1 MALLLI
7 ALAGLQVVSSALLR
21 DYAEP
26 ASIVALIP
34 ASVTRWIQDRDELAP
49 TASLRLLLA
58 RRALAE
64 HDEAVAKRL
73 VAQLPPTRDRWQL
86 EAQLAEVRGDH
97 GAAVAGYLRARD
109 LIGLE
114 REESRIAASGHTR
127 EAVLLQRQIVK
138 ALESDPTQPDALAE
152 AWWRLGLAEQLDGYM
167 HYPINS
173 RRSWAL
179 RAMRA
184 YEQACALAPLS
195 ERYLVAAGNQEIN
208 LNDDADAEHYFER
221 ARDVDP
227 TSAQAWVGLAQ
238 IAMRRGDP
246 KAAHRYML
254 RARHMEGSSPTAAG
268 LSDELQQ

>member
-1 MALLLI
+1 MALLVI
-7 ALAGLQVVSSALLR
+7 ALAGLQFVSSALLR

-34 ASVTRWIQDRDELAP
+34 ASVGRWIQDHDGPAP

-64 HDEAVAKRL
+64 HDEPVAERL
-73 VAQLPPTRDRWQL
+73 VEQLPPSRDRWQL
-86 EAQLAEVRGDH
+86 EAQLAEARGDH
-97 GAAVAGYLRARD
+97 DAAVAGYLRARD
-109 LIGLE
+109 LLGLE
-114 REESRIAASGHTR
+114 REESRIAAAGNTR
-127 EAVLLQRQIVK
+127 AAVLLQRQIVK

-173 RRSWAL
+173 RRPWAV
-179 RAMRA
+179 RAMSA

-208 LNDDADAEHYFER
+208 LNDDAAAQRYFER

-227 TSAQAWVGLAQ
+227 TSAQAWVGLAEL
-238 IAMRRGDP
+238 ATRRGDRN
-246 KAAHRYML
+246 AARRYLQRAHR
-254 RARHMEGSSPTAAG
+254 MEGSLPAAG
-268 LSDELQQ
+268 LPEQLQQ